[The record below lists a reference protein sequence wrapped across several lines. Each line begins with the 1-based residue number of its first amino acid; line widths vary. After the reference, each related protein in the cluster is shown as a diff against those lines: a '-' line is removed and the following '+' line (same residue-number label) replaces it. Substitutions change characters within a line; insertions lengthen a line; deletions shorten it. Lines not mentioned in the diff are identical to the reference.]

1 MEKKLNIRLVKQ
13 KINNIKYDY
22 NIINDN
28 IEKLMKDHNMID
40 LGEKKINLFC
50 WEFTIDVIPDIL
62 ERHTITSIIKA
73 ILDNLQYMEIS
84 YDNIRLKIDMDI
96 TKNNLIRSHNRVRLS
111 NNNIIEMLNN
121 IYKNNLNPKG
131 FFENSEI
138 DDTLFIYGSLLLL
151 SILENSSLNILGHQ
165 LNIEFILLENGLE
178 EKESENIII
187 KKLLDLLN
195 KKD

>member
-1 MEKKLNIRLVKQ
+1 
-13 KINNIKYDY
+13 
-22 NIINDN
+22 
-28 IEKLMKDHNMID
+28 MID

-138 DDTLFIYGSLLLL
+138 D
-151 SILENSSLNILGHQ
+151 
-165 LNIEFILLENGLE
+165 
-178 EKESENIII
+178 
-187 KKLLDLLN
+187 
-195 KKD
+195 